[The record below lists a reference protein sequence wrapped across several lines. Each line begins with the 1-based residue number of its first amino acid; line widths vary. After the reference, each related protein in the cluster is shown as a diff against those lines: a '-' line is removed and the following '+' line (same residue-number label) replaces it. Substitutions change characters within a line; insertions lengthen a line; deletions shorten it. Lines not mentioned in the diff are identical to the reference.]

1 MKAEPRKPD
10 ESPPPPDTLSSKTL
24 NATVYRET
32 VAVCLRC
39 VSGIAPYTSATT
51 VDTPLPRRG
60 LRVIYGAERYMV
72 LLRRWRRSK
81 RLKGLVP
88 LLIAH
93 THIRARSH
101 TSNGQLA
108 APQGS
113 PRIIVCVCVCVSH
126 IMLDLALERARHERH
141 QRAREH
147 QRARTS

>member
-1 MKAEPRKPD
+1 
-10 ESPPPPDTLSSKTL
+10 
-24 NATVYRET
+24 VYRET
-32 VAVCLRC
+32 AAVCLRC

-113 PRIIVCVCVCVSH
+113 PRIIVCVCVCVSRISCSILH
-126 IMLDLALERARHERH
+126 WRERDMNDTNEHEST
-141 QRAREH
+141 REH
-147 QRARTS
+147 VRLSSSCSVSLVNSLLSHHLRLLLVG